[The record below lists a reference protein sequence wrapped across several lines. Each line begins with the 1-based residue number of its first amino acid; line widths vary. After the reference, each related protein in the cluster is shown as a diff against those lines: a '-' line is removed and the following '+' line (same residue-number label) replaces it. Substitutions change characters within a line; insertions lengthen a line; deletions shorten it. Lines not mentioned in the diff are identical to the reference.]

1 MLAVVKTPHTEISIH
16 GDGSARILEY
26 LKQQFQIEVLAADD
40 DETLVNIRDS
50 EYWKTEVT
58 PGTLLTGFRLKHG
71 LTQNELAE
79 KSGVSQVM
87 ISDYE
92 TGKRKLSQ
100 KPVSIWV
107 VRKPP
112 LPTTLCWYR
121 RADTRCAHPLCSP
134 CVATKCAGTYRGGTG
149 LECTCGSL

>member
-1 MLAVVKTPHTEISIH
+1 MLAVVKAPHTEISIH
-16 GDGSARILEY
+16 GDGGARILEY

-58 PGTLLTGFRLKHG
+58 PGTLLTGFRPKHG

-100 KPVSIWV
+100 KAALKFAAALNEAPEKFFPKLI
-107 VRKPP
+107 
-112 LPTTLCWYR
+112 L
-121 RADTRCAHPLCSP
+121 
-134 CVATKCAGTYRGGTG
+134 
-149 LECTCGSL
+149 

>member
-16 GDGSARILEY
+16 GDGSARILED

-100 KPVSIWV
+100 KAALKFAAALNEAPE
-107 VRKPP
+107 KFFP
-112 LPTTLCWYR
+112 
-121 RADTRCAHPLCSP
+121 
-134 CVATKCAGTYRGGTG
+134 
-149 LECTCGSL
+149 